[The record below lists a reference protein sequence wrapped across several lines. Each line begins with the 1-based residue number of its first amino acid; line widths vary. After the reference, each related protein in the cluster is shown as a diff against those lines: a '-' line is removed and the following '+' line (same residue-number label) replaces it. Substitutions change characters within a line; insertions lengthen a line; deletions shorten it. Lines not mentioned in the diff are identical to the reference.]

1 MPVCRDKGRMN
12 EQMRI
17 RLTIL
22 LLTILVLV
30 GLSGGYV
37 VGGTQSYSRYQHSS
51 FANQEHCGDQP
62 PVHVCVRAPSAIFS
76 AYYPA
81 YVASQSSLFTIE
93 YSSSSPIT
101 LVVSMSIVGLSQV
114 QVQTINATTT
124 LQSANILPPLIPQ
137 NFRKLTFE
145 DHTSL
150 RVQVT
155 DNSKHL
161 YYLNEIPLVLHS
173 RWLMQW
179 TSANRL
185 KIAAWVTPNDPA
197 IGALILKAAEH
208 LPLEPPSVPTA
219 MVGYSKASAK
229 QVIAQVDA
237 IYDALRVDYKI
248 RYLQE
253 SVPYSGPGND
263 SAATQ
268 NIKLPTEVLQQRRG
282 MCIELAL
289 LLASAVEHIGLHA
302 EIVIIPG
309 HAFLGV
315 AVTPDDKHFEYWDAV
330 RVNNNVVGDSANV
343 ATDEV
348 YALNARQHSIVDTIL
363 ISDARNANI
372 DAML

>member
-1 MPVCRDKGRMN
+1 
-12 EQMRI
+12 MRI
-17 RLTIL
+17 RFTIL
-22 LLTILVLV
+22 LLTTLVLF

-37 VGGTQSYSRYQHSS
+37 VEGIQSYSHYQQSN

-62 PVHVCVRAPSAIFS
+62 PVHICVRVPAAIFS

-81 YVASQSSLFTIE
+81 YVAGQPPLFTIE

-124 LQSANILPPLIPQ
+124 LQSASILPPLIPQ

-179 TSANRL
+179 TAANRL

-197 IGALILKAAEH
+197 IGALVLKAAGH
-208 LPLEPPSVPTA
+208 LPLEPPPVPTA

-237 IYDALRVDYKI
+237 IYDALRADYKI

-253 SVPYSGPGND
+253 SVPYSGPGDD

-330 RVNNNVVGDSANV
+330 QVNNNVVGDSANV

>member
-1 MPVCRDKGRMN
+1 
-12 EQMRI
+12 MRI

-22 LLTILVLV
+22 LLTTLVLV

-37 VGGTQSYSRYQHSS
+37 VGGIQSYSRYQQSN

-62 PVHVCVRAPSAIFS
+62 PVHICVRVPSAIFS

-81 YVASQSSLFTIE
+81 SVANQSPLFTME

-114 QVQTINATTT
+114 QAQIINATTT
-124 LQSANILPPLIPQ
+124 LQSASILPPLIPQ
-137 NFRKLTFE
+137 NFRRLTFE

-179 TSANRL
+179 TAANRL

-197 IGALILKAAEH
+197 IGALVLKASGH
-208 LPLEPPSVPTA
+208 LPLEPPSAPSA
-219 MVGYSKASAK
+219 MVGYSRASAK

-268 NIKLPTEVLQQRRG
+268 NIKLPAEVLQQHRG

-315 AVTPDDKHFEYWDAV
+315 AVTPDDKRFEYWDAV
-330 RVNNNVVGDSANV
+330 QVNNNVAGDSANIV
-343 ATDEV
+343 TDEV
-348 YALNARQHSIVDTIL
+348 YTLNARQHSIVDTIL